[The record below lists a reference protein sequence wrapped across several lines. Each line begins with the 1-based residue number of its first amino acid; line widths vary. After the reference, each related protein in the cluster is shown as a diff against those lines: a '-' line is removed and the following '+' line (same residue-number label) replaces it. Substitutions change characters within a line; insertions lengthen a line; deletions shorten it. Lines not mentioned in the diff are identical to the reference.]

1 MDVDVADAN
10 GDFFTRASDIVRF
23 FFGVVVFVVVLV
35 LAKRGSVD

>member
-23 FFGVVVFVVVLV
+23 FFGVVFVLRGV
-35 LAKRGSVD
+35 AKRGSVD

>member
-23 FFGVVVFVVVLV
+23 FFGVVVFVVLV

>member
-23 FFGVVVFVVVLV
+23 FFGGVVFVVLV
-35 LAKRGSVD
+35 VAKRGSVD